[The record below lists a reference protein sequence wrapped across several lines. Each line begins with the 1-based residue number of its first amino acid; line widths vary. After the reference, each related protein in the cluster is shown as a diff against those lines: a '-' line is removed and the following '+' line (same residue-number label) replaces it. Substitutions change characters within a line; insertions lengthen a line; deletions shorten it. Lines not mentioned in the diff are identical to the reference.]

1 MKVHA
6 PKGTYDLLPEATLQ
20 WRSLETLIHR
30 IFQEYGY
37 GELRTPI
44 FEHTELFQRG
54 IGETTDIVEK
64 EMFTF
69 SDRGERSITLRPEG
83 TASIVRAY
91 LEHNLVGLGGV
102 SKLYYYGPMF
112 RCEAPQAGRFRQ
124 FVQFGCEALGSK
136 DPRVDAEIICLA
148 VNFYRRL
155 GISDLDVNLNSI
167 GCLDCRPRYREKLLN
182 HLRAKAEHLCPNC
195 QRRLERNPLR
205 LLDCKNKQ
213 CQELTEDVPLI
224 TETLCDDCG
233 SHFDKL
239 CRLLD
244 AAHVAYRL
252 NPRLVRG
259 FDYYTKTVFEVLA
272 GDLGSQN
279 ALCGGGRYDG
289 LVAECGGPPTPGI
302 GFAAGMERLIMVLQ
316 ARGLMPALSNH
327 THLYLAPLGAAAQL
341 RLFSLTLDLREA
353 GWIIESDLQGR
364 SLKAQ
369 LKSADKLGAP
379 LVGIVGDTE
388 LANDQI
394 LIRQM
399 DSGQQEIILI
409 NGVAK
414 YLEQFY
420 AKCPLISGR
429 EESK

>member
-1 MKVHA
+1 MKVYA
-6 PKGTYDLLPEATLQ
+6 PKGTYDLLPENTLL
-20 WRSLETLIHR
+20 WRNIESLIHQ

-69 SDRGERSITLRPEG
+69 SDRGDRSITLRPEG
-83 TASIVRAY
+83 TASVVRAY
-91 LEHNLVGLGGV
+91 LEHNLAGMGGV

-155 GISDLDVNLNSI
+155 GITDLDVNLNSI
-167 GCLDCRPRYREKLLN
+167 GCPACRPVYREKLIN
-182 HLRAKAEHLCPNC
+182 HLRAKAEQLCPNC

-213 CQELTEDVPLI
+213 CQQLTDDVPLI

-233 SHFDKL
+233 DHFTKL
-239 CRLLD
+239 CSLLD
-244 AAHVAYRL
+244 AVQVHYRL

-289 LVAECGGPPTPGI
+289 LVEECGGPPTAGI
-302 GFAAGMERLIMVLQ
+302 GFAAGVERLLMVLQ
-316 ARGLMPALSNH
+316 ARNLIPALSNQP
-327 THLYLAPLGAAAQL
+327 HLYLAPLGEKAQL
-341 RLFSLTLDLREA
+341 TLFSLAIRLREA
-353 GWIIESDLQGR
+353 GWRVESDLQGR

-369 LKSADKLGAP
+369 MKSADKLGAR
-379 LVGIVGDTE
+379 LVGVVGDDE
-388 LANDQI
+388 LANNQI
-394 LIRQM
+394 LIRRM
-399 DSGQQEIILI
+399 DASQQETIPLDRIDD
-409 NGVAK
+409 
-414 YLEQFY
+414 YLEQVY
-420 AKCPLISGR
+420 NK
-429 EESK
+429 K